1 MVITK
6 MQLFFFCI
14 SSSLR
19 DIKNK
24 QLEQEHSFILLFYI
38 KKWSH
43 SDFLV
48 NEIDLDSLALVP
60 SNSQPSYDRP
70 WYLTSIVFMSW
81 WKRSPCSSLKFNF
94 LYSFTVGIFATNIS
108 KSIKII

>member
-1 MVITK
+1 MLRLVRTRTCIFK
-6 MQLFFFCI
+6 ERPAEFRIQNFEYVCYGDHKNAIIFFCI

-43 SDFLV
+43 SDFREG
-48 NEIDLDSLALVP
+48 N
-60 SNSQPSYDRP
+60 
-70 WYLTSIVFMSW
+70 
-81 WKRSPCSSLKFNF
+81 
-94 LYSFTVGIFATNIS
+94 
-108 KSIKII
+108 